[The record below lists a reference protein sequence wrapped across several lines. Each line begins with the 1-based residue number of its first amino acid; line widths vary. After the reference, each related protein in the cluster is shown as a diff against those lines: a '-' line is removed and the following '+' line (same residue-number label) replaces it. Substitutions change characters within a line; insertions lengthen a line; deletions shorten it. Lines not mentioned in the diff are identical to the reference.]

1 MSAKKRKLDVPV
13 LFWVSDAEMEAIQ
26 QKMAQFGTKNLS
38 ADLRKM
44 AVDGYVVQ
52 LDLPELKELVSL
64 LRRSS
69 NNLNQL
75 TRRVHETG
83 RIYDA
88 DLEDIAQRQ
97 EQLWEGVKEI
107 LTQLSRLS

>member
-1 MSAKKRKLDVPV
+1 MSAKKRKRDVPV

-38 ADLRKM
+38 AYLRKM

-64 LRRSS
+64 LRRAHILVFLKCWKD
-69 NNLNQL
+69 NMGRKQIAAKELRIDENL
-75 TRRVHETG
+75 
-83 RIYDA
+83 
-88 DLEDIAQRQ
+88 
-97 EQLWEGVKEI
+97 
-107 LTQLSRLS
+107 

>member
-1 MSAKKRKLDVPV
+1 MSAKKRKRDVPV
-13 LFWVSDAEMEAIQ
+13 LLWVSDAEMEAIQ

-38 ADLRKM
+38 AYLRKM

-64 LRRSS
+64 LRGSS

-75 TRRVHETG
+75 TRRVHETW